1 MSQLWVP
8 VVIVVVIGLIA
19 GLGLAIASILLAVPK
34 DEKAE
39 AIEEMLPGANCG
51 ACGFSGCSGYAKALA
66 HGEAKPGLCAPGG
79 AEVAKTVSQYLGLA
93 DVAVEAKVAVVK
105 CLGSYDNTSDKM
117 EYEGIQSCTA
127 AAQLAGGVSSCR
139 YGCMGMGD
147 CVQACAYGAI
157 EVCNGVARVDPSRCK
172 GCSMC
177 VKACPKHLITLVPL
191 KRQAIVRCS
200 NCDKGAST
208 NKVCKV
214 GCIGCMKCQKVCE
227 VGAIKVE
234 NFHATVDP
242 EKCVGCGK
250 YVEACPRHCR
260 AMLE

>member
-157 EVCNGVARVDPSRCK
+157 EWGCPCRSIALQGVF
-172 GCSMC
+172 
-177 VKACPKHLITLVPL
+177 H
-191 KRQAIVRCS
+191 
-200 NCDKGAST
+200 
-208 NKVCKV
+208 
-214 GCIGCMKCQKVCE
+214 VCE
-227 VGAIKVE
+227 GMSKASYHIGSPK
-234 NFHATVDP
+234 AAGDCP
-242 EKCVGCGK
+242 LQQLRQGCFDQQG
-250 YVEACPRHCR
+250 
-260 AMLE
+260 L

>member
-93 DVAVEAKVAVVK
+93 DVAVEAKISDWKAGLEQAARYKQYANEVYVALSSEYVSKV
-105 CLGSYDNTSDKM
+105 DKQQFKDLNIGLM
-117 EYEGIQSCTA
+117 S
-127 AAQLAGGVSSCR
+127 VSSGKLKISIR
-139 YGCMGMGD
+139 
-147 CVQACAYGAI
+147 
-157 EVCNGVARVDPSRCK
+157 ARKQPVEKLDIQYYIADRFLKQLKLSE
-172 GCSMC
+172 
-177 VKACPKHLITLVPL
+177 TL
-191 KRQAIVRCS
+191 
-200 NCDKGAST
+200 
-208 NKVCKV
+208 
-214 GCIGCMKCQKVCE
+214 
-227 VGAIKVE
+227 
-234 NFHATVDP
+234 
-242 EKCVGCGK
+242 
-250 YVEACPRHCR
+250 
-260 AMLE
+260 